1 MIITGGLTV
10 PIERVH
16 PREVLLTPLTGI
28 RANVQMQLLV
38 SFAIVLPGEALATPR
53 PLALERFL
61 LCMRPQVTCHTYQH
75 CQPS

>member
-38 SFAIVLPGEALATPR
+38 TLAIVLTSEPLVASR
-53 PLALERFL
+53 PLALERTFFI
-61 LCMRPQVTCHTYQH
+61 MRPQM
-75 CQPS
+75 S